1 LCILG
6 SPDDLPPGVWRAGER
21 ALWYAKWRGRVKLSS
36 WRKACLNSTPG
47 VVGPE
52 GARKGTMS
60 KIIWLASYPKS
71 GNTWMRAFLHN
82 LFRDPEEA
90 YDINKITD
98 FSTSDSSI
106 DWYKAQDKRD
116 WTEWSALDVARM
128 RRGAQLAMCQL
139 KKDDLFVKTHNA
151 SVKFLGYPMM
161 HQDLTAGAIY
171 IVRNPLDVCIS
182 LSHHYGTDID
192 TTINILADPSIG
204 SKTNDKIVYE
214 VHKSWSIHVDSWT
227 NPMRPGL
234 AVLRYED
241 MLNNPIKTFGGLS
254 QFLGLNPPRKR
265 LERAIERASFKAL
278 RKQEDEKGFKERSP
292 FAQKFFREGRAGQWR
307 ELLTQAQIDKLVEQ
321 NKEQMQRFG
330 YWPLR

>member
-1 LCILG
+1 
-6 SPDDLPPGVWRAGER
+6 
-21 ALWYAKWRGRVKLSS
+21 
-36 WRKACLNSTPG
+36 
-47 VVGPE
+47 
-52 GARKGTMS
+52 MS

-82 LFRDPEEA
+82 LFRDPNEA

-98 FSTSDSSI
+98 LSISDSSI
-106 DWYKAQDKRD
+106 DWYKAQDKRH
-116 WTEWSALDVARM
+116 WTEWSAVDVARM
-128 RRGAQLAMCQL
+128 RRVAQLAMCHV
-139 KKDDLFVKTHNA
+139 KPDDVFVKTHNA

-227 NPMRPGL
+227 NPPRPGL

-241 MLNNPIKTFGGLS
+241 MLHNPIKAFGGLT

-265 LERAIERASFKAL
+265 LERAIERASFKTL
-278 RKQEDEKGFKERSP
+278 RRQEDEQGFKEKSP

-307 ELLTQAQIDKLVEQ
+307 ELLTPAQIDKVILAH
-321 NKEQMQRFG
+321 KEQMQRFG

>member
-1 LCILG
+1 
-6 SPDDLPPGVWRAGER
+6 
-21 ALWYAKWRGRVKLSS
+21 
-36 WRKACLNSTPG
+36 
-47 VVGPE
+47 
-52 GARKGTMS
+52 MS

-82 LFRDPEEA
+82 LFRDPNEA

-98 FSTSDSSI
+98 LSISDSSI
-106 DWYKAQDKRD
+106 DWYRAQDKRD
-116 WTEWSALDVARM
+116 WTEWSAVDVARM
-128 RRGAQLAMCQL
+128 RRGAQLAMCRV
-139 KKDDLFVKTHNA
+139 KPDDVFVKTHNA
-151 SVKFLGYPMM
+151 SVVFLGYPMM

-182 LSHHYGTDID
+182 LSHHYGTDLD
-192 TTINILADPSIG
+192 TTVEILADPSIG

-227 NPMRPGL
+227 NPPRPGL

-265 LERAIERASFKAL
+265 LERAIERASFKTL
-278 RKQEDEKGFKERSP
+278 RRQEDEQGFKEKSP
-292 FAQKFFREGRAGQWR
+292 FAQKFFRDGRAGQWR
-307 ELLTQAQIDKLVEQ
+307 ELLTPAQIDKVTSVH
-321 NKEQMQRFG
+321 KEQMQRFG

>member
-1 LCILG
+1 
-6 SPDDLPPGVWRAGER
+6 
-21 ALWYAKWRGRVKLSS
+21 
-36 WRKACLNSTPG
+36 
-47 VVGPE
+47 
-52 GARKGTMS
+52 MS

-82 LFRDPEEA
+82 LLRDPNEA

-106 DWYKAQDKRD
+106 DWYRAQDKRPWSD
-116 WTEWSALDVARM
+116 WSAVDVARM
-128 RRGAQLAMCQL
+128 RRGAQLAICRL
-139 KKDDLFVKTHNA
+139 TPDDIFVKTHNA
-151 SVKFLGYPMM
+151 SVVFLGYPLI

-192 TTINILADPSIG
+192 TTIDILADPSIG

-227 NPMRPGL
+227 NPQRPGL

-241 MLNNPIKTFGGLS
+241 MLNNPIKAFGGLS

-278 RKQEDEKGFKERSP
+278 R
-292 FAQKFFREGRAGQWR
+292 RAGGPEGLQGEVAVR
-307 ELLTQAQIDKLVEQ
+307 PEILPRRPRRAVARAADARTD
-321 NKEQMQRFG
+321 
-330 YWPLR
+330 

>member
-1 LCILG
+1 
-6 SPDDLPPGVWRAGER
+6 
-21 ALWYAKWRGRVKLSS
+21 
-36 WRKACLNSTPG
+36 
-47 VVGPE
+47 
-52 GARKGTMS
+52 MS

-82 LFRDPEEA
+82 LFRDPDEA

-98 FSTSDSSI
+98 LSISDSSI
-106 DWYKAQDKRD
+106 DWYRAQDKRD
-116 WTEWSALDVARM
+116 WTEWSAVDVARM
-128 RRGAQLAMCQL
+128 RRGAQLAMCRV
-139 KKDDLFVKTHNA
+139 KPDDVFVKTHNA
-151 SVKFLGYPMM
+151 SVVFLGYPMM

-182 LSHHYGTDID
+182 LSHHYGTDLD
-192 TTINILADPSIG
+192 TTIDILADPSIG

-227 NPMRPGL
+227 NPPRPGL

-241 MLNNPIKTFGGLS
+241 MLNNPIKTFGGLT

-265 LERAIERASFKAL
+265 LERAIERASFKTL
-278 RKQEDEKGFKERSP
+278 RRQEDEQGFKEKSP
-292 FAQKFFREGRAGQWR
+292 FAQKFFRDGRAGQWR
-307 ELLTQAQIDKLVEQ
+307 ELLTPAQIDKVA
-321 NKEQMQRFG
+321 NAHKEQMQRFG

>member
-1 LCILG
+1 
-6 SPDDLPPGVWRAGER
+6 
-21 ALWYAKWRGRVKLSS
+21 
-36 WRKACLNSTPG
+36 
-47 VVGPE
+47 
-52 GARKGTMS
+52 MS

-82 LFRDPEEA
+82 LFRDPDEA

-98 FSTSDSSI
+98 LSISDSSI
-106 DWYKAQDKRD
+106 DWYRAQDKRD
-116 WTEWSALDVARM
+116 WAEWSAVDVARM
-128 RRGAQLAMCQL
+128 RRGAQLAMCRL
-139 KKDDLFVKTHNA
+139 KPDDVFVKTHNA
-151 SVKFLGYPMM
+151 SVVFLGYPMM

-182 LSHHYGTDID
+182 LSHHYGTDLD
-192 TTINILADPSIG
+192 TTIDILADPSIG

-227 NPMRPGL
+227 NPPRPGL

-241 MLNNPIKTFGGLS
+241 MLNNPIKTFGGLT

-265 LERAIERASFKAL
+265 LERAIERASFKTL
-278 RKQEDEKGFKERSP
+278 RRQEDQQGFKEKSP
-292 FAQKFFREGRAGQWR
+292 FAKKFFRDGRAGQWR
-307 ELLTQAQIDKLVEQ
+307 ELLTPAQIDKMA
-321 NKEQMQRFG
+321 NAHKEQMQRFG

>member
-1 LCILG
+1 
-6 SPDDLPPGVWRAGER
+6 
-21 ALWYAKWRGRVKLSS
+21 
-36 WRKACLNSTPG
+36 
-47 VVGPE
+47 
-52 GARKGTMS
+52 MS

-82 LFRDPEEA
+82 LLRDPDES

-106 DWYKAQDKRD
+106 DWYKVQDNRAWKD
-116 WTEWSALDVARM
+116 WTAVDVARM
-128 RRGAQLAMCQL
+128 RRSAQLAICQM
-139 KKDDLFVKTHNA
+139 KRDDVFVKTHNA
-151 SVKFLGYPMM
+151 SVAFLGYPLV

-182 LSHHYGTDID
+182 LAHHYGTDID
-192 TTINILADPSIG
+192 TTIGILGDPTIG

-241 MLNNPIKTFGGLS
+241 MLNNPMKSFSGLVR
-254 QFLGLNPPRKR
+254 FLGLNPPRAR
-265 LERAIERASFKAL
+265 LERAIERASFKTL
-278 RKQEDEKGFKERSP
+278 RGQEDQKGFKEKSP
-292 FAQKFFREGRAGQWR
+292 FAEKFFREGRAGQWR
-307 ELLTQAQIDKLVEQ
+307 EKLTQSQIDRIVEQ

-330 YWPLR
+330 YWPLT